1 MVISIKLRISML
13 STEYGVLLRAN
24 FTKSLFAVPLPT
36 THDAVHIA
44 VHIEKVR
51 EKILQFFG

>member
-1 MVISIKLRISML
+1 ML